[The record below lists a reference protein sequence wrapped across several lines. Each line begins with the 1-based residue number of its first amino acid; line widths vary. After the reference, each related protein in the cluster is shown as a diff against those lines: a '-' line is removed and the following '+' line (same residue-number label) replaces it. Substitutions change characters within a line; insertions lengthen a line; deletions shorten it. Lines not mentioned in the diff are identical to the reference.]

1 MKNSNE
7 NPTTDNQGVK
17 SDSAQT
23 SENVSVEATGNDTN
37 TVESIPY
44 ARFNEVTKQKKELET
59 KLKEYETKQ
68 EATRVKAMEEQG
80 KFKELNAELSNKV
93 KTYEEKLNVY
103 AQKEEKE
110 REGLLSQLDDQDK
123 EVYGS
128 LSNDQLRKHLDK
140 SNKPQTANTNTTP
153 PIRDASGNKITDW
166 TKMSPSEKRENWGT
180 ILKSYTKK

>member
-17 SDSAQT
+17 LDSVQT
-23 SENVSVEATGNDTN
+23 DENVSVEATGNDTN

-44 ARFNEVTKQKKELET
+44 ARFNQVTKKNRELEA
-59 KLKEYETKQ
+59 KLKERDAKD
-68 EATRVKAMEEQG
+68 EANRIKTLEEQG

-103 AQKEEKE
+103 AEKEAKE
-110 REGLLSQLDDQDK
+110 REDLISQLDDQDK

-128 LSNDQLRKHLDK
+128 LSNDQLRKHLSK
-140 SNKPQTANTNTTP
+140 VQKPQPAPTNTTQ
-153 PIRDASGNKITDW
+153 PIRDVSGNKVADW
-166 TKMSPSEKRENWGT
+166 TNLSPDEKRSNWKS
-180 ILKSYTKK
+180 ILKSYKK